1 MLIEI
6 IISSLIA
13 SGVHVAAKFDNYES
27 FDEDP
32 AMMRKAGRTN
42 SMSLWWVRWYGS
54 YLPKLLRKP
63 LYQCL
68 PCMGSL
74 WSLPMFVYSEQPLI
88 ALPMFVLGVVGLNAL
103 IAYNC
108 EL

>member
-1 MLIEI
+1 MLTAI

-13 SGVHVAAKFDNYES
+13 CGVHVAAKFDGYES

-42 SMSLWWVRWYGS
+42 SMALWWVRWYGS
-54 YLPKLLRKP
+54 YLPKTLRKP

-68 PCMGSL
+68 PCMGSR
-74 WSLPMFVYSEQPLI
+74 WSLPMFIATGQDWVLLPL
-88 ALPMFVLGVVGLNAL
+88 FVLGVVGLNAL